1 MNLAG
6 THIWR
11 SKIMD
16 MEFGKTDH
24 ILWNLCINNYQI
36 ESTIQDH
43 KVFQQK
49 EITEKK
55 SSIQIRG
62 EREREREI
70 RQNKKSETSI
80 KEKLK
85 EKYTEERR
93 EEKNYI
99 CDQPFCHRL
108 RWVIKLKRV

>member
-11 SKIMD
+11 FKIMD

-24 ILWNLCINNYQI
+24 IFWNLCINNYQI

-62 EREREREI
+62 ERERER
-70 RQNKKSETSI
+70 
-80 KEKLK
+80 
-85 EKYTEERR
+85 
-93 EEKNYI
+93 
-99 CDQPFCHRL
+99 D
-108 RWVIKLKRV
+108 

>member
-16 MEFGKTDH
+16 MEFGKRDH

-43 KVFQQK
+43 KVFQQN

-62 EREREREI
+62 ERERERE
-70 RQNKKSETSI
+70 R
-80 KEKLK
+80 
-85 EKYTEERR
+85 
-93 EEKNYI
+93 
-99 CDQPFCHRL
+99 D
-108 RWVIKLKRV
+108 